1 MERVALSL
9 PMKGRKSSTELLPP
23 NHARQGKRCIKIFEM
38 FYHLD
43 LDCSSLDIFLVA
55 VHFLLSS
62 RSSTKLLPPSLV
74 VIVEW
79 EGRVLELPCPYR
91 C

>member
-1 MERVALSL
+1 
-9 PMKGRKSSTELLPP
+9 
-23 NHARQGKRCIKIFEM
+23 M

-91 C
+91 CWTAVTTRKIINCIKCILAEKSGSQLGIF